1 MKPVYSETMIDFHTH
16 ILPGVDD
23 GSKNLG
29 ESLQL
34 LQMEQQQ
41 GIDIVVLTP
50 HYYSSQN
57 SPEVFFRRRYQS
69 WRLLRGAWKPGMP
82 RLLLGAEVEF
92 FEGITA
98 LANLQDFCIQRTSLL
113 LLEMPFCSWSERIIR
128 IVEELNGTGG
138 IQIVLAHVER
148 YLSFQG
154 NAQALKRLRQGGIL
168 MQVNASFFEGW
179 LSRRKA
185 LSMLD
190 KGMVQFLGSDCHN
203 LSSRK
208 PNWELVPKA
217 VMQSMEASS
226 KYLLRQ
232 YMYR

>member
-23 GSKNLG
+23 GSKNLD

-82 RLLLGAEVEF
+82 SLLLGAEVEF
-92 FEGITA
+92 FDGITT

-154 NAQALKRLRQGGIL
+154 NAQALKRLRQGSIL

-226 KYLLRQ
+226 RNLLRQ

>member
-23 GSKNLG
+23 GSKNLD

-154 NAQALKRLRQGGIL
+154 NAQALKRLRQRGIL

-208 PNWELVPKA
+208 PNWELVPKT
-217 VMQSMEASS
+217 VMQSMEASG
-226 KYLLRQ
+226 KRLLGQ

>member
-1 MKPVYSETMIDFHTH
+1 MIDFHTH

-23 GSKNLG
+23 GSKNLE

-50 HYYSSQN
+50 HYYSGQN
-57 SPEVFFRRRYQS
+57 SPEAFFHRRQEA
-69 WRLLRGAWKPGMP
+69 WAFLRGAWQQGMP

-92 FEGITA
+92 FDGITT
-98 LANLQDFCIQRTSLL
+98 LSNLQDFCIRRTSLL
-113 LLEMPFCSWSERIIR
+113 LLEMPFSSWGERTIR
-128 IVEELNGTGG
+128 TVEELNGTGG
-138 IQIVLAHVER
+138 IQIVLAHIER

-154 NAQALKRLRQGGIL
+154 NARALKRLRQGGIL

-179 LSRRKA
+179 LSKRKA

-190 KGMVQFLGSDCHN
+190 KGMVQFIGSDCHN

-217 VMQSMEASS
+217 VMQSVEVSS
-226 KYLLRQ
+226 KRLLRQ